1 MYNIIIDKK
10 ILGFTANHVTN
21 HGLHIRSVYIIA
33 QDLKILPAVLNITF
47 DLFSLADS
55 ISDCLSIHAIANI
68 LNSE

>member
-10 ILGFTANHVTN
+10 ILGFTAKSCYKCLN
-21 HGLHIRSVYIIA
+21 IRSVYIIA

>member
-10 ILGFTANHVTN
+10 ILGFTANH
-21 HGLHIRSVYIIA
+21 GYKCLHIRSVYIIA